1 MNLKYRNV
9 ITITYY
15 LYSYDLKTNQITTT
29 KHLLQFAEIVI
40 QTEIMMTK
48 QLNDGENKKRYKS
61 SSTNV
66 PSSGDIT
73 TWLSCLSL

>member
-1 MNLKYRNV
+1 MISKQH
-9 ITITYY
+9 
-15 LYSYDLKTNQITTT
+15 QITTT
-29 KHLLQFAEIVI
+29 KHLLRFAELVI

-48 QLNDGENKKRYKS
+48 QLTDVENKKRYKS